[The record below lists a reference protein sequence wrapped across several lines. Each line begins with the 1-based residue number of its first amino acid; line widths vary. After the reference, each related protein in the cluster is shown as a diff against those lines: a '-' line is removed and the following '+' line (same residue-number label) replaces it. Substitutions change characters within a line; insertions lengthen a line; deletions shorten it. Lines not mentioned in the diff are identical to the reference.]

1 MSEISLN
8 ASAGDPASIVRVETL
23 GALFDAAQTLARVRR
38 WRGDRLALITNGGGA
53 GVLAAD
59 ALSLGGEEIP
69 LSRFQGQVLLI
80 VNTASACGFTPQYRG
95 LEALYRSFGPRGFS
109 VLGFPCNQ
117 FGGQEPGQAAQI
129 KQFCSDTYGV
139 SFPMFAKIEVNGAN
153 AHPLFRYLKDQKS
166 GVLGSTIKWNFTKF
180 LVDRSGKVVGRHAP
194 TTKPEALDIEGL
206 L

>member
-1 MSEISLN
+1 MTSVYDFN
-8 ASAGDPASIVRVETL
+8 
-23 GALFDAAQTLARVRR
+23 
-38 WRGDRLALITNGGGA
+38 
-53 GVLAAD
+53 

-117 FGGQEPGQAAQI
+117 FGGQEPGAAAQI
-129 KQFCSDTYGV
+129 EQFCSDTYGV